1 MLADKLRNHNVIL
14 ASQSPRRNSLLNEL
28 GINFSVAE
36 DHNLDETYPSHLNK
50 FQIPVYLSELKS
62 QSYGELK
69 ENDILIT
76 ADTIVWMVDHVINKP
91 SDFNDAVKILSRL
104 SGNMHEVITGVTLR
118 TFSRLHSF
126 YSHTE
131 VYFANL
137 SDAEINYYLKTF
149 KPYDKAGAYGIQE
162 WIGYVAIEKIN
173 GSYFNVMGLP
183 VQKLYRVLKEFII

>member
-1 MLADKLRNHNVIL
+1 MLADKLRNFNVIL

-28 GINFSVAE
+28 GINFSVPE
-36 DHNLDETYPSHLNK
+36 DHKLDETYPTHLNK

-62 QSYGELK
+62 KSYGELQK
-69 ENDILIT
+69 KDLLIT
-76 ADTIVWMVDHVINKP
+76 ADTIVWMGDHVINKP
-91 SDFNDAVKILSRL
+91 SDFQDAVSILTRL
-104 SGNMHEVITGVTLR
+104 SGNMHEVITGVTIR
-118 TFSRLHSF
+118 TNSDFRSF

-137 SDAEINYYLKTF
+137 SEAEIDYYVNTF

-183 VQKLYRVLKEFII
+183 VQKLYRILEEFIK